1 MCAVVRHVS
10 VGQKISDVNDV
21 ELPYLECL
29 PRNVTK
35 LSHVLCPES
44 EMVDVTYCHTC
55 ISLDF
60 GRTKSTVGQQEC
72 TFYGPNFCGIP
83 IDGYNSSL
91 K

>member
-1 MCAVVRHVS
+1 MVRHVR

-21 ELPYLECL
+21 KLPHVEGLS
-29 PRNVTK
+29 RNVTK
-35 LSHVLCPES
+35 LSHVLYPES
-44 EMVDVTYCHTC
+44 EIVDVTYCHNC

-83 IDGYNSSL
+83 VGGYNSSL